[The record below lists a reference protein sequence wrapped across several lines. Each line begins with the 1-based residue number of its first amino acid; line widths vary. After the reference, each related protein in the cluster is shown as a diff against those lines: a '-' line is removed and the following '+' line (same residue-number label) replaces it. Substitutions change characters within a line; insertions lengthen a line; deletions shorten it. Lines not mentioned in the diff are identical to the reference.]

1 MPILNTKIQNV
12 FCCVNENLTTF
23 LYTLNSGEKKTEVE
37 KKLSFWKCIK
47 MLNVILKNVVFIF
60 GIWLIQQI
68 DHIVTFMYSLLETEQ
83 KWMLQKIV

>member
-37 KKLSFWKCIK
+37 KKLSF
-47 MLNVILKNVVFIF
+47 
-60 GIWLIQQI
+60 
-68 DHIVTFMYSLLETEQ
+68 
-83 KWMLQKIV
+83 